1 MKMKARKLI
10 NTAFTYM
17 IVGLLSGLF
26 YREYTKFVGFD
37 GTSTLSVLHTHT
49 LVLGM
54 FFFLIASLFELRL
67 KISKHKSFNKFY
79 ITYNVGL
86 ILTTLM
92 MLVRGLVTIQLESV
106 SKGLDAS
113 ISGMAGIG
121 HIIIT
126 FGLMYFFK
134 ILRDLVK

>member
-1 MKMKARKLI
+1 MKARKLI

-17 IVGLLSGLF
+17 IMGLLSGLF

-37 GTSTLSVLHTHT
+37 GTSTISVLHTHT

-86 ILTTLM
+86 ILTAMM

>member
-1 MKMKARKLI
+1 MKARKLI

-17 IVGLLSGLF
+17 IMGLLSGLF

-37 GTSTLSVLHTHT
+37 GTSTISVLHTHT
-49 LVLGM
+49 LVLGL

-79 ITYNVGL
+79 ITYNIGL
-86 ILTTLM
+86 ILTAIM

-113 ISGMAGIG
+113 ISGMAGLG

>member
-1 MKMKARKLI
+1 MKARKLI

>member
-1 MKMKARKLI
+1 MKARKLI

-37 GTSTLSVLHTHT
+37 GTSTISVLHTHT